1 MPQASPELQLL
12 RGLTKSEL
20 QAIPDRCDWCHV
32 RETDQPFSE
41 LSKRIRDSIE
51 RNVSKSELT
60 YSEAMSD
67 IRKQVILPG
76 PETVAQKI
84 RTRLRETPV
93 AKSVGSG
100 AGSIEDREEWYITQ
114 LYGAIDTALVR
125 PYNVKL
131 EYELNQRN
139 RPTPDIYV
147 ESEEGEGD
155 FIIEVRVAK
164 SNLSISRIEK
174 KLHKYHRS
182 IRQDREQTREL
193 SFLCIVGED
202 QDLPTIDESR
212 KSTPVSEYMDVPK
225 SIEDIEDDM
234 TGVEVVTNTFN

>member
-1 MPQASPELQLL
+1 MPQASPVLQML
-12 RGLTKSEL
+12 RGLTKPEL
-20 QAIPDRCDWCHV
+20 KAIPKRCHWCKV
-32 RETDQPFSE
+32 REIDQPFSE
-41 LSKRIRDSIE
+41 LSKRIRDSID
-51 RNVSKSELT
+51 RNVTNGGLT
-60 YSEAMSD
+60 YTEAMTE

-76 PETVAQKI
+76 PDTVSQKI
-84 RTRLRETPV
+84 RTRLREAPI

-100 AGSIEDREEWYITQ
+100 AGSIDEREEWYITQ
-114 LYGAIDTALVR
+114 LYGAIDTEIVR

-131 EYELNQRN
+131 EYELNQRD

-147 ESEEGEGD
+147 ESVDDQGD

-164 SNLSISRIEK
+164 SNLSVSAIEK

-182 IRQDREQTREL
+182 VREDRGRTREL
-193 SFLCIVGED
+193 TFLCIVGED

-212 KSTPVSEYMDVPK
+212 KSTPVSKYMDVPK

-234 TGVEVVTNTFN
+234 AEVEVVTNTFN